1 LFSPNGIKLKYTLKG
16 HTARMNKLAWSPDG
30 SLLASTSFD
39 NTLKLWS
46 ADSGSLIKTLTGH
59 VLPVYCVAWSP
70 DGRLL
75 ASGSHDRTVR
85 VWEVSSGNVVRLLEG
100 HELGVYSLHW
110 SPDGKTIASGDI
122 VATIKVWDAESGNL
136 IKTITD
142 HEDDIS
148 SLEWSSN
155 GKFVASGS
163 DDRTVRI
170 WEGTSF
176 EPVRI
181 LRGHAAEVS
190 SVTWSPDTRLLAS
203 ASLDHTIRIWNPING
218 RTKFILEGHTGH
230 VKWVSFS
237 SDGTLLASKSIDGT
251 IRLWDCDTWKTVGQI
266 GVATSN
272 RWEPTLAFSPTESL
286 LATPGDVLEDIA
298 VWEVDSEALLSAA
311 NPPDRPEDVRYRSA
325 KVLMLGDWG
334 AGKTGLAN
342 ALTGRTFR
350 HTETTHGRFV
360 WLLEKSDV
368 EVMPGIRERR
378 EIYLWDL
385 AGQPDYRLIHQ
396 LYLSDVAVAI
406 VVFDGYS
413 SAEPLGAAYYW
424 DKALRQS
431 RREQVSASASLKKI
445 LVAAKVDIR
454 GVGVDRVSIDR
465 VIEELGFSAYFETSA
480 KLNLEIAELY
490 QAIKDSIAWDSLPS
504 VVSDEI
510 FYQVKE
516 FMQKEKREGRQLST
530 EQDLYYQYLDT
541 KRSLETQNITRAH
554 FKSCINRLDSQGIIR
569 CLSFGNLILLQP
581 ELLDAYASR
590 LIIAA
595 KNNGLG
601 SIAENDARSGQ
612 FDMREEERIDDR
624 QQESLL
630 LLAMIEDLLR
640 HEVAFRI
647 YSDEGAQIVFPTQ
660 LTKEMPIK
668 GQSVVYK
675 FEGPVTNIYA
685 TLAVRI
691 AQSGVFT
698 KHDMWKSTI
707 EYTTPEGGKYGIRVS
722 EVFEGKGEISLF
734 FDDAATDDT
743 KQMFDEFVYAH
754 LSRRALPNSIVRIR
768 RYACP
773 RCDTEL
779 TETQVEKRLE
789 RGFDTISCSVCGVN
803 FSIIDTRPDRTV
815 ARDNAVA
822 KMVRNANEKRD
833 REAAEYTL
841 EGKIKAGTYD
851 VMLCH
856 NSADKPKVKEI
867 GQKLREE
874 GILPWL
880 DQLDLPPFVD
890 WQKELEKVIATVK
903 SAAIFVGP
911 SGVGPWEQMEIRSL
925 LMECVDRGVRMG
937 LVYLPGCPVDTKV
950 PSFLKIFNWVD
961 FRQSDPDPMGQLI
974 WGITGKAPHGGK
986 GLLND

>member
-1 LFSPNGIKLKYTLKG
+1 MTPPNGISLKHVLRG
-16 HTARMNKLAWSPDG
+16 HTARMNRLVWSPDG
-30 SLLASTSFD
+30 SLLASASFD
-39 NTLKLWS
+39 NTLRIWD
-46 ADSGSLIKTLTGH
+46 ADSGQLVRTLSGH
-59 VLPVYCVAWSP
+59 VLPVYCAAWSP
-70 DGRLL
+70 DGRIL
-75 ASGSHDRTVR
+75 ASGSNDTTVR
-85 VWEVSSGNVVRLLEG
+85 IWDMASGQTLKVLEG
-100 HELGVYSLHW
+100 HELGVYSLDW
-110 SPDGKTIASGDI
+110 SPDGRTIASGDI
-122 VATIKVWDAESGNL
+122 VATIIVWDAESGGL
-136 IKTITD
+136 RKTITD

-148 SLEWSSN
+148 SLAWSPD

-163 DDRTVRI
+163 DDRTVRL
-170 WEGTSF
+170 WDGNSF
-176 EPVRI
+176 DPIRV
-181 LRGHAAEVS
+181 LTGHTAEVS
-190 SVTWSPDTRLLAS
+190 SVAWSPDSRVLAS
-203 ASLDHTIRIWNPING
+203 GGLDHTVRIWNPLNG

-251 IRLWDCDTWKTVGQI
+251 VRIWDCDTWKTVCQI
-266 GVATSN
+266 NVATSN
-272 RWEPTLAFSPTESL
+272 RWEPTLAFNPSRPL
-286 LATPGDVLEDIA
+286 LATPGDALQEIA
-298 VWEVDSEALLSAA
+298 VWEVDVETLLGAADPAGRAEA
-311 NPPDRPEDVRYRSA
+311 VRYCNA

-342 ALTGRTFR
+342 ALIGRPFR

-360 WLLEKSDV
+360 WLLDKTEV
-368 EVMPGIRERR
+368 EVAPGVKELR

-396 LYLSDVAVAI
+396 LYLSDVAVAV

-413 SAEPLGAAYYW
+413 SSEPLAAARYW
-424 DKALRQS
+424 DRALRQS
-431 RREQVSASASLKKI
+431 RREQVNASSSLKKI

-454 GVGVDRVSIDR
+454 GVGVDPLSIQK
-465 VIEELGFSAYFETSA
+465 VIEELGFTAYFETSA
-480 KLNLEIAELY
+480 KENHRISELS
-490 QAIKDSIAWDSLPS
+490 QAIKNSIAWDTMPS
-504 VVSDEI
+504 VISDEM

-516 FMQKEKREGRQLST
+516 FIQKEKRDGRQLST

-541 KRSLETQNITRAH
+541 KHAVVAQSTSRAH
-554 FKSCINRLDSQGIIR
+554 FKSCISRLDSQGIIR

-601 SIAENDARSGQ
+601 SIPENDARLGR

-640 HEVAFRI
+640 YEVAFRI
-647 YSDEGAQIVFPTQ
+647 YSEEGAQIVFPTQ

-668 GQSVVYK
+668 GQSVIYR

-691 AQSGVFT
+691 AQSGLFS
-698 KHDMWKSTI
+698 KHDIWKNTI
-707 EYTTPEGGKYGIRVS
+707 EYTTADGGRYGIRVS
-722 EVFEGKGEISLF
+722 EVFEGRGELSIF
-734 FDDAATDDT
+734 FDDAATDD
-743 KQMFDEFVYAH
+743 KKLLFEEFIYAH
-754 LSRRALPNSIVRIR
+754 LARRALPESIVRVR

-779 TETQVEKRLE
+779 TEAQVEKRRE
-789 RGFDTISCSVCGVN
+789 RGYGSITCSVCGAS
-803 FSIIDTRPDRTV
+803 FSIVDSPPDRSF
-815 ARDNAVA
+815 AKDSAVA
-822 KMVRNANEKRD
+822 KMASNANANRD
-833 REAAEYTL
+833 REAAKYTL
-841 EGKIKAGTYD
+841 EGKIQSGTYD

-856 NSADKPKVKEI
+856 NGADKNMVREI
-867 GQKLREE
+867 GQALRAE

-890 WQKELEKVIATVK
+890 WQKELEKVITTVK

-911 SGVGPWEQMEIRSL
+911 SGVGPWERMEVRSL
-925 LMECVDRGVRMG
+925 LSEFVKRDIRMG
-937 LVYLPGCPVDTKV
+937 LVYLPGCPDDVEI

-961 FRQSDPDPMGQLI
+961 FRQTDPDPMGQLI
-974 WGITGKAPHGGK
+974 WGITGKAPRVAK
-986 GLLND
+986 SDLSD

>member
-1 LFSPNGIKLKYTLKG
+1 
-16 HTARMNKLAWSPDG
+16 MNRLAWSPDG

-39 NTLKLWS
+39 NTLKIWN
-46 ADSGSLIKTLTGH
+46 ADSGLLVRTLSGH
-59 VLPVYCVAWSP
+59 ILPVYCVAWSP
-70 DGRLL
+70 DGLML
-75 ASGSHDRTVR
+75 VSGSHDRTVR
-85 VWEVSSGNVVRLLEG
+85 IWDASSGQTVKVLQG

-110 SPDGKTIASGDI
+110 SPNGKIIASGDI
-122 VATIKVWDAESGNL
+122 VATIRVWDAESGGL
-136 IKTITD
+136 RKTITD

-148 SLEWSSN
+148 SLEWSPN
-155 GKFVASGS
+155 GKLVASGS

-170 WEGTSF
+170 WDGNSF
-176 EPVRI
+176 DPIRV
-181 LRGHAAEVS
+181 LKGHTAEVS
-190 SVTWSPDTRLLAS
+190 SVAWSPDSLLLAS
-203 ASLDHTIRIWNPING
+203 GSLDQTIRIWNPVNG

-237 SDGTLLASKSIDGT
+237 SDGMLLASKSIDGT
-251 IRLWDCDTWKTVGQI
+251 VRIWDCDTWKTVCQI
-266 GVATSN
+266 NVATSN
-272 RWEPTLAFSPTESL
+272 RWEPTLAFNPARPL
-286 LATPGDVLEDIA
+286 LATPGEVLEDIA
-298 VWEVDSEALLSAA
+298 VWEVDTDSLLGAA
-311 NPPDRPEDVRYRSA
+311 DPDIRTAVVRYRSA

-360 WLLEKSDV
+360 WLLDKTDV
-368 EVMPGIRERR
+368 EIMPGVRELR

-396 LYLSDVAVAI
+396 LYLTDVAVAI
-406 VVFDGYS
+406 IVFDGYS
-413 SAEPLGAAYYW
+413 SSEPLGAAHYW
-424 DKALRQS
+424 DRALRQS
-431 RREQVSASASLKKI
+431 RREQVNASSSLKKI

-454 GVGVDRVSIDR
+454 GVGVDRQSIDK
-465 VIEELGFSAYFETSA
+465 VIEELGFIAYFETSA
-480 KLNLEIAELY
+480 KLNLQIADLAQEI
-490 QAIKDSIAWDSLPS
+490 KNSIAWDTLPS
-504 VVSDEI
+504 VISDEM

-516 FMQKEKREGRQLST
+516 FMQKEKRDGRQLST
-530 EQDLYYQYLDT
+530 EEDLYYQYLDT
-541 KRSLETQNITRAH
+541 KRATETQSTSRAH
-554 FKSCINRLDSQGIIR
+554 FKTCINRLDSQGIIR

-601 SIAENDARSGQ
+601 SIPENDARLGR

-640 HEVAFRI
+640 YEVAFRI
-647 YSDEGAQIVFPTQ
+647 YSEEGAQIVFPTQ
-660 LTKEMPIK
+660 LTREMPIK
-668 GQSVVYK
+668 GQSVLYR

-691 AQSGVFT
+691 AQSGVFS
-698 KHDMWKSTI
+698 KHDIWKNTI
-707 EYTTPEGGKYGIRVS
+707 EYTTSAGGRYGIRVS
-722 EVFEGKGEISLF
+722 EASEGRGELSIF
-734 FDDAATDDT
+734 FDDAVTDDN
-743 KQMFDEFVYAH
+743 KQLFEEFVYAH
-754 LSRRALPNSIVRIR
+754 LMRRALPDSIVRVR
-768 RYACP
+768 RFACP

-779 TETQVEKRLE
+779 TESQVEKRRE
-789 RGFDTISCSVCGVN
+789 RGFVSITCSVCGAS
-803 FSIIDTRPDRTV
+803 FSIVDSHPDQTSM
-815 ARDNAVA
+815 RDSAVA
-822 KMVRNANEKRD
+822 KMASNANAKRD
-833 REAAEYTL
+833 REAAKYTL
-841 EGKIKAGTYD
+841 EGKIKSGTYD

-856 NSADKPKVKEI
+856 NSADKSKVKEI
-867 GQKLREE
+867 GQMLKAE

-911 SGVGPWEQMEIRSL
+911 SGVGPWEQMEVRSL
-925 LMECVDRGVRMG
+925 LMEFVERDIRMG
-937 LVYLPGCPVDTKV
+937 LVYLLGCPSEIKI
-950 PSFLKIFNWVD
+950 PPFLKIFNWVD
-961 FRQSDPDPMGQLI
+961 FRQTDPDPIGQLI

-986 GLLND
+986 ADLGD